1 MCSQTRNSCVKAFDN
16 RSRSKNLKPKKS
28 RGGVNLTPLK
38 ASRVNTFLT
47 SLPLTATTS
56 KNVVFSADVTFITID
71 VTILSMAAPLL
82 NYYYFILHFI
92 IMFVIVVIIIII
104 NIIIIIIIIVVVV
117 VVIV

>member
-1 MCSQTRNSCVKAFDN
+1 M
-16 RSRSKNLKPKKS
+16 
-28 RGGVNLTPLK
+28 TPLK

-71 VTILSMAAPLL
+71 VTILSMAALLL

-104 NIIIIIIIIVVVV
+104 IIIIVVVV
-117 VVIV
+117 VIV